1 MQSLKFICL
10 NHLCYHCLLPL
21 VFELLRNQRQG
32 RVVDSQALM
41 EMLSPKNIS
50 GWGRTCRGWE
60 AELGSDD
67 LSS

>member
-1 MQSLKFICL
+1 MQSVKSLFL
-10 NHLCYHCLLPL
+10 NHLYYHCLLPL

-41 EMLSPKNIS
+41 ELLSPKSIS
-50 GWGRTCRGWE
+50 GWGRTCRCWE
-60 AELGSDD
+60 AELYSDG